1 MTSDIDGDW
10 HGVLDTGAAKVKLG
24 IRFEGDTAW
33 MNRRSGAVDPL
44 PLRRDGDRIAFEL
57 LPVDFAFHLRPVS
70 DLLQG
75 ACFHNAVDFP
85 VTLSRGAAPP
95 DVPGARPQALM
106 PPFPYAAE
114 AVAFTGADG
123 SRLSG
128 TLTRPPGPGPHRVIV
143 LSTWYGPVDRDQTV
157 AGHKPFALWADQLA
171 RLGYATLRYDK
182 RGAGASEGRFDIT
195 TTGESA
201 ADLARAVAFL
211 RTLPDLGAV
220 GLLGHSEGGHISADI
235 AAADPHIAFCVMMT
249 PTALPDEDILEAE
262 MFNAARVV
270 GGVPRDFDRT
280 VRFVRALSEA
290 SKAPTPEQT
299 LARAR
304 EILTAEAYP
313 PERLELRA
321 AIAATPWQ
329 RYWATHDHTAGLRG
343 LTCPAL
349 VVLAEKDLQ
358 TPPRA
363 HAAALTAVN
372 PAATVVTLP
381 GLNHLLQPAIT
392 GAPSEYRQIETSL
405 DPSAIKVVC
414 DWIAEVGRPLG

>member
-1 MTSDIDGDW
+1 MTPDISGDW
-10 HGVLDTGAAKVKLG
+10 HGVLDTGQVKVKLG
-24 IRFEGDTAW
+24 FRFDGDTVW

-44 PLRRDGDRIAFEL
+44 PLRRDGDRIGFEL
-57 LPVDFAFHLRPVS
+57 LPVDLVFDLRPVG
-70 DLLQG
+70 DQLEG
-75 ACFHNAVDFP
+75 TCFHNAVDFP
-85 VTLSRGAAPP
+85 VRVVRGVAPP
-95 DVPGARPQALM
+95 ALHAIRPQTLA
-106 PPFPYAAE
+106 PPFPYGVE
-114 AVAFTGADG
+114 AIAFIGADG
-123 SRLSG
+123 SKRSG
-128 TLTRPPGPGPHRVIV
+128 TLTRPPGPGPHRAIV
-143 LSTWYGPVDRDQTV
+143 LSSWYGEVDRDQTV
-157 AGHKPFALWADQLA
+157 AGHRPMAIWGDRLT
-171 RLGYATLRYDK
+171 RLGFATLRYDK
-182 RGAGASEGRFDIT
+182 RGVGRSEGRFDT
-195 TTGESA
+195 ASTGDFA
-201 ADLARAVAFL
+201 ADLAAAIAFL
-211 RTLPDLGAV
+211 RTQSDLGAV

-249 PTALPDEDILEAE
+249 PTALPDEDILETE

-270 GGVPRDFDRT
+270 GGAPRDFDRT

-329 RYWATHDHTAGLRG
+329 RYWRIHNHTAGLRG

-349 VVLAEKDLQ
+349 VILAEKDLQ

-363 HAAALTAVN
+363 HGAALAAAN

-381 GLNHLLQPAIT
+381 GLNHLLQPAVT
-392 GAPSEYRQIETSL
+392 GAPSEYREIETSL
-405 DPSAIKVVC
+405 DPSAIKTVC
-414 DWIAEVGRPLG
+414 DWIAAL